1 MSKNKTYIPQ
11 LSFRETIEY
20 SNNLLFFINEF
31 IKNKYKI
38 INLDLPILTSIDD
51 NACKNIQKSR
61 SIDFDNIN
69 DGNIYELISHFD
81 NLIIY
86 WMWNMDLK
94 DNECIFCKYSYIE
107 RDQKINN
114 VFTMQKNVIAYHFET
129 HEENRN
135 IDFLV
140 EQTKFFIDAINYA
153 LSKLFDV
160 FKSKPIFNKLKV
172 YDILKIKKSYPF
184 LTFKESIDRFVA
196 FHKIALI
203 YNVANEFLQ
212 SSVISRNN
220 ANSYDWENTIALYY
234 YDENSYSALELVV
247 LSISPN
253 WKIFNN
259 QRTLYGE
266 KIFDNDFINN
276 LKSDN
281 HPPILIV
288 KINYD
293 LLLYLILKKNN
304 INELNMVNYKYNL
317 NEIYKFYKKGKKY
330 EK

>member
-1 MSKNKTYIPQ
+1 MSKNKTYIPK

-20 SNNLLFFINEF
+20 SNKLLFFINEF
-31 IKNKYKI
+31 LKNKYSI
-38 INLDLPILTSIDD
+38 INLDLPILTSLED
-51 NACKNIQKSR
+51 NAYNNIQKSR
-61 SIDFDNIN
+61 TIDFDNIN
-69 DGNIYELISHFD
+69 DSNIYELINHFD

-94 DNECIFCKYSYIE
+94 ENECVFSKYSYIE

-114 VFTMQKNVIAYHFET
+114 VFSMQKNIIAYHFEI

-140 EQTKFFIDAINYA
+140 EQANFFINAINYGISQ
-153 LSKLFDV
+153 LSNIFKGKFIFD
-160 FKSKPIFNKLKV
+160 NLKV
-172 YDILKIKKSYPF
+172 HDVLKIKKSYPF
-184 LTFKESIDRFVA
+184 LSLKESIDRFVS
-196 FHKIALI
+196 FHKMVLI
-203 YNVANEFLQ
+203 NNVANEFLR
-212 SSVISRNN
+212 SSVILKNN
-220 ANSYDWENTIALYY
+220 ANSYDWENTIALYC
-234 YDENSYSALELVV
+234 YDDNLYLALELMVI
-247 LSISPN
+247 SISPN
-253 WKIFNN
+253 WKIFNS
-259 QRTLYGE
+259 QKTFYGE
-266 KIFDNDFINN
+266 KIIDNDFIDN

-293 LLLYLILKKNN
+293 LLLYLILKKDN

-317 NEIYKFYKKGKKY
+317 NKIYKFYKKGNKN